1 MFIFPQPVWQKTF
14 RKKNPGSLNISENPK
29 FPNFHKHV
37 IFVTS
42 DLFFSQGFLQN
53 GGVFSPTKRFRRLP
67 ATGVILGPLRQYSIW
82 EVPGNDVMRP
92 LWPTFYRSGLE
103 GLEGRGVSTGFWELG
118 KKTTSGW
125 TIEIK
130 GWMGWE
136 SSTEK
141 CTWNNPESQ
150 GLPESFALPKSTEI
164 WENHLMS
171 GGEKT
176 SQVGESNGALCGHWF
191 PCFHIKCF
199 WEPTSGFLKSWEY
212 DLQLNTTWILQ
223 FQIVK
228 IVKRI
233 SRADFFRTK

>member
-103 GLEGRGVSTGFWELG
+103 GLEGRDVSTGFWELG

-125 TIEIK
+125 NIEIK
-130 GWMGWE
+130 GLGWVGGILHQKNVHE
-136 SSTEK
+136 IILKVKGYEK
-141 CTWNNPESQ
+141 KFWV
-150 GLPESFALPKSTEI
+150 A
-164 WENHLMS
+164 
-171 GGEKT
+171 
-176 SQVGESNGALCGHWF
+176 QVHRNL
-191 PCFHIKCF
+191 
-199 WEPTSGFLKSWEY
+199 
-212 DLQLNTTWILQ
+212 
-223 FQIVK
+223 VK
-228 IVKRI
+228 ITSCQAVKKLAKWEREHFVDI
-233 SRADFFRTK
+233 DFHAFTSSVFDSLPVGSLKVENMICN